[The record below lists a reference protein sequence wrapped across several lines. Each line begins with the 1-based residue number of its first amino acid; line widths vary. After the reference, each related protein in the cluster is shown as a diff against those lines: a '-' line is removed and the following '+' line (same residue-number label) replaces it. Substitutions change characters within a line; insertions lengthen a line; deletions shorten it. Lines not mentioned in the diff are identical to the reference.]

1 MASHYSPPPRSP
13 AIIQPVART
22 QWQVMLNIILPIGDC
37 VFKSRRYISYLS
49 IDTYRVLFNCSRVI
63 QSVRE
68 YPIIYLTS
76 LLFMDI

>member
-13 AIIQPVART
+13 AIIQSVART
-22 QWQVMLNIILPIGDC
+22 QWQVMLNVILPIGDC